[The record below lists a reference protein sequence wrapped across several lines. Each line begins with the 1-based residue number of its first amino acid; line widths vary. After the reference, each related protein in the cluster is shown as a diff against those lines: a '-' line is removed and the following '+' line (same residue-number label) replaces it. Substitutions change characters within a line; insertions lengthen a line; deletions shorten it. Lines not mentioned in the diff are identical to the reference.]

1 MVRTFLFTLL
11 LLSAVFTSCK
21 RSAAPDDTENAQ
33 EQSIDK
39 SDSMPQDH
47 TGVSGDS
54 AKNTPGMNIGK

>member
-1 MVRTFLFTLL
+1 MLRTFLFATLL
-11 LLSAVFTSCK
+11 SSATFISCK
-21 RSAAPDDTENAQ
+21 RSAPENTENAR
-33 EQSIDK
+33 EQSINE